1 METKKKEKKNFIY
14 IFTNPAYPDMVKIGY
29 TKDVEARRKELNS
42 PGVPDEFEIYA
53 TCETSA
59 DKQQSDKKVHRL
71 IDILNPNLRHNNK
84 EFYEMTP
91 ENAYTVLKVLV
102 EFEGIFFNLKRYKKP
117 GKKDAAA
124 KESMPEKVLYEINSN
139 ISAKETKNPLST
151 ARLVASMEAQLIEEG
166 FKGNKGLEIARRL
179 GFSED
184 KGRRKMVYDYLEFS
198 RLISLIQD
206 LAITEGNHRSNFL
219 RIAKYDLLDQKA
231 IYDILIDAKKDN
243 FTLTRAHVKYICDQ
257 YKNGYR
263 SWEDIKSL

>member
-1 METKKKEKKNFIY
+1 METRKNFIY
-14 IFTNPAYPDMVKIGY
+14 IFTNPGYQDMVKIGY
-29 TKDVEARRKELNS
+29 TKDVEARRKGLNS
-42 PGVPDEFEIYA
+42 SGVRDAFEIYA
-53 TCETSA
+53 VCETS
-59 DKQQSDKKVHRL
+59 SDKEHIDKTLHKL
-71 IDILNPNLRHNNK
+71 IDTLNPDLRYDKNK
-84 EFYEMTP
+84 EFYKMTP
-91 ENAYTVLKVLV
+91 EQAYSVLKVLV

-117 GKKDAAA
+117 GKKGAAA

-139 ISAKETKNPLST
+139 ISPKETKNPLST

-179 GFSED
+179 GFAED

-198 RLISLIQD
+198 RLIPLIQN
-206 LAITEGNHRSNFL
+206 LAITEDNHRSNFL

-257 YKNGYR
+257 YKNGCR